1 MMKFEE
7 YYMKLLLV
15 LLLAPFFVVT
25 NQEFSINPGINPV
38 IDSGVAKGSLR
49 VDDKNITLRYAYAHL
64 HDNAE
69 GLLDDTEKFRVLL
82 TDREVPPDAL
92 NGIAYLP
99 VMDLARQGQAQG
111 VLFEMDPDD
120 PNNVV
125 MTLLIPPSGP
135 GRLLIRQTINVS
147 GTDLFKDWKLTDQRV
162 VGGIERRGE
171 REPGLADFPAIS
183 FSVNFDAPVFN
194 EPKIT
199 ADLKGRAAQDS
210 PQARL
215 LSTKA
220 DALAKGDFA
229 AAKKT
234 STDRANRWNQSFI
247 ASLAGSKSD
256 SLAKKAAEMK
266 KSLQKIQRVVERG
279 DRAVVILPSKQWFS
293 FVREGGEWK
302 SDD

>member
-1 MMKFEE
+1 
-7 YYMKLLLV
+7 MKLFLF
-15 LLLAPFFVVT
+15 LLLGPLFLMT
-25 NQEFSINPGINPV
+25 DQESV
-38 IDSGVAKGSLR
+38 IDPGVVKGSLR
-49 VDDKNITLRYAYAHL
+49 VNEKSITLRHAYAHL

-69 GLLDDTEKFRVLL
+69 GMLDDAEKFRVLF
-82 TDREVPPDAL
+82 TDREVPPNAL
-92 NGIAYLP
+92 DGIAFLP
-99 VMDLARQGQAQG
+99 VMDLARQGQVQG
-111 VLFEMDPDD
+111 LLFEMDPED

-125 MTLLIPPSGP
+125 MTLLQPPSGP
-135 GRLLIRQTINVS
+135 GRFLIRQTINVT
-147 GTDLFKDWKLTDQRV
+147 GQDLFKDWKRTAQRV
-162 VGGIERRGE
+162 AGAIERRGE

-183 FSVNFDAPVFN
+183 YSVQFDAPVFN

-199 ADLKGRAAQDS
+199 ADLKGRAAKDS

-215 LSTKA
+215 LSDKA

-229 AAKKT
+229 AAQKA
-234 STDRANRWNQSFI
+234 STERANRLNQSF
-247 ASLAGSKSD
+247 LADTKSD

-279 DRAVVILPSKQWFS
+279 DRAIVILSGKHWFS